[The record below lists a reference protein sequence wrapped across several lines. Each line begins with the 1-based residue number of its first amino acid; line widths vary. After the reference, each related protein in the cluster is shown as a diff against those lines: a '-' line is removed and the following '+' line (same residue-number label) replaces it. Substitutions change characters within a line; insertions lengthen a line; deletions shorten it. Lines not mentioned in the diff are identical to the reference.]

1 MSAIIA
7 PSNGGMVSLF
17 DMPKFNAFA
26 FVSVTTGF
34 SGVDSMIEAAR
45 INPETAKFFQLG
57 KLPEKQVIFD
67 CAMLE
72 AIKNDYK
79 YQGLTS
85 VEDQIDLMLT
95 KLHSRPVSFEEMSQ
109 MRVDLVNRMIHELKR
124 RSFFQLKPDVAAYFE
139 AQHPFGDQVFQSFGS
154 TAHDIEEAC
163 KCFACERHD
172 ATVFHLMRAMESP
185 LRCLAKTLHVKYS
198 PGWAGYLNRVDKK
211 LRNPKTKVPKARRE
225 FLGNASVLLWAVKD
239 AWRNET
245 MHLEKQYSPEQT
257 AEIFRSVR
265 AFMVH
270 LATGLH
276 E

>member
-1 MSAIIA
+1 MSIIA
-7 PSNGGMVSLF
+7 PSNGGVVSLL
-17 DMPKFNAFA
+17 DMLKFNAYA

-34 SGVDSMIEAAR
+34 TNIDSTI
-45 INPETAKFFQLG
+45 ETARKHPHMDTFVKLG
-57 KLPEKQVIFD
+57 NLPERQVPVD

-72 AIKNDYK
+72 AIKRDCQ

-85 VEDQIDLMLT
+85 VEDQIDLMLAR
-95 KLHSRPVSFEEMSQ
+95 LRSRPVTFEEMSQ

-139 AQHPFGDQVFQSFGS
+139 TAHPFGEQVFQSFGS

-163 KCFACERHD
+163 KCYACERHD

-185 LRCLAKTLHVKYS
+185 LRCLAKTVHVKYS
-198 PGWAGYLNRVDKK
+198 PGWAGYLNRIDKK
-211 LRNPKTKVPKARRE
+211 LRNPKTKLRKARKE
-225 FLGNASVLLWAVKD
+225 FLSNTSVLLWAVKD

-245 MHLEKQYSPEQT
+245 MHLEKQYSPEQA